1 MTSPRLRLAAGA
13 VLISFTGVLAR
24 LADVS
29 GVTTALYRLVYALP
43 VLVAAFAVRA
53 GQGKPPRL
61 VAAVSAVG
69 LLDGGSILL
78 YHLAIERSGVAVP
91 TLVVNLH
98 VVVAAIGG
106 AVVFGD
112 RLTRRHWAAMAVTLA
127 GIVAVADPGGEAS
140 GASAAGVA
148 LAAGA
153 AVLVGG
159 YFLGLRR
166 VRTGR
171 ADLTSLDVVA
181 SVTPASLAVN
191 LVAAAAAGQAAP
203 PPSWAANA
211 WLVVLAIC
219 TPVLGTWL
227 IVSSIGRMAS
237 VTSSAIL
244 LLQPLLAF
252 VWGAAF
258 FHEVSAAPQLAGF
271 ALALVGIALL
281 TFIPAGGP
289 ASDGQA

>member
-1 MTSPRLRLAAGA
+1 MASPRVRLAAGA

-24 LADVS
+24 LANV
-29 GVTTALYRLVYALP
+29 GGETTALYRLVYALP
-43 VLVAAFAVRA
+43 VLVAVYAVRTRRGA
-53 GQGKPPRL
+53 RPRL
-61 VAAVSAVG
+61 VAAVSALG

-78 YHLAIERSGVAVP
+78 YHLAVERSGVAVP

-98 VVVAAIGG
+98 VVVAAVGG
-106 AVVFGD
+106 AVLFGD
-112 RLTRRHWAAMAVTLA
+112 RLAGRHWAAVAVTLA
-127 GIVAVADPGGEAS
+127 GIVIVADPAGGGTAVS
-140 GASAAGVA
+140 VAGVL
-148 LAAGA
+148 LAGGA

-171 ADLTSLDVVA
+171 GDLTSLDVVA
-181 SVTPASLAVN
+181 SVTPAALAVN
-191 LVAAAAAGQAAP
+191 LMAATLAGQAAP
-203 PPSWAANA
+203 PGSWAANG

-219 TPVLGTWL
+219 TPVLATWL

-271 ALALVGIALL
+271 GLALAGIALL
-281 TFIPAGGP
+281 AFTPVG
-289 ASDGQA
+289 ST